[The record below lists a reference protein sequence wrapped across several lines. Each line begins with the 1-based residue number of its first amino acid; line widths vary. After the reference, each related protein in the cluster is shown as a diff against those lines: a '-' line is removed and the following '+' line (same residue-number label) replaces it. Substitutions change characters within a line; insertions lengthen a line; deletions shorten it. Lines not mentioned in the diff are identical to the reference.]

1 MHVCETGK
9 CVCACMCVLVY
20 KNGVFVLILCVC
32 VCIPACVCVCVRER
46 VREHFQYN
54 ISGVNCISLL
64 TVFTQAGLEH
74 EPTAVVPPQEIFR
87 VPKPGTV
94 DWAEA
99 DNNHLDLYEATMSR
113 IRSRVEQRRILLKPV
128 FQDFDR

>member
-1 MHVCETGK
+1 M
-9 CVCACMCVLVY
+9 
-20 KNGVFVLILCVC
+20 
-32 VCIPACVCVCVRER
+32 
-46 VREHFQYN
+46 
-54 ISGVNCISLL
+54 
-64 TVFTQAGLEH
+64 FTQAGLEH
-74 EPTAVVPPQEIFR
+74 EPTAVVPPQEIFC